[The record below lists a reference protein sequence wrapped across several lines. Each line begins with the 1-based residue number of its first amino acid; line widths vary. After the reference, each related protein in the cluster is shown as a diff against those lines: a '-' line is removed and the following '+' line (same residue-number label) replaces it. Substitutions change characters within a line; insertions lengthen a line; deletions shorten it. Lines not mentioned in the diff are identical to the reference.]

1 MKLRRLIAGMAAS
14 GIVAA
19 SVLVPISIQTA
30 QGDVNGDSQ
39 TNILDMQIIAYALL
53 KGSLSVHA
61 ADMNRD
67 GRIDVLDF
75 QLLVTKTSRPV
86 SEKSK
91 HHSTLLE
98 AYVGIAPSRSHVE
111 QSIMKKIDAVL
122 VESEE
127 ALGHARY
134 EAIFSP
140 QLPSGE
146 PAVRGP
152 SPHSPPLAA

>member
-1 MKLRRLIAGMAAS
+1 MAAS

-19 SVLVPISIQTA
+19 SVVVPISIQTA
-30 QGDVNGDSQ
+30 QGDVNGDCQ
-39 TNILDMQIIAYALL
+39 TNILDMQIIADALL
-53 KGSLSVHA
+53 KGTLPLHS
-61 ADMNRD
+61 ADVNGD

-98 AYVGIAPSRSHVE
+98 AYVGIAPSRIHVE
-111 QSIMKKIDAVL
+111 KSVVKKVDAVL
-122 VESEE
+122 GKCEE
-127 ALGHARY
+127 AVGHARY